1 MLWNSGFFEIV
12 DSFPPTDE
20 STTSRF
26 HHTSIYIQCPKMNKE
41 IFYLT
46 NFFNLSEHLS
56 IHGLW
61 NDDEIFKLCWI
72 FNNDYNDNNNNDNN
86 NNNTKNRG
94 HIGSRFDSR
103 KQCSYIISSYHSY
116 CIALLLSELKSGPWA
131 RACGQKQ
138 KLKKKSTNHVYQQQK
153 KQASNWSHTFV

>member
-1 MLWNSGFFEIV
+1 MICPLKLPLHLISLILWGLFLN
-12 DSFPPTDE
+12 
-20 STTSRF
+20 
-26 HHTSIYIQCPKMNKE
+26 
-41 IFYLT
+41 LT
-46 NFFNLSEHLS
+46 IFFNISEHLS

-72 FNNDYNDNNNNDNN
+72 FNNDYNDNNNNHHN
-86 NNNTKNRG
+86 NNNTNNRG

-116 CIALLLSELKSGPWA
+116 CISLLLSELKSGPWA

-138 KLKKKSTNHVYQQQK
+138 KIKKNQPTMSINSKRNKLQSGRILLSKSKDSVTN
-153 KQASNWSHTFV
+153 TF